1 MAYPFRS
8 SRPVAR
14 EHILRAGCRTKSSVA
29 DPFGARTEPFS
40 HNVGRKSG
48 SLSTA
53 CAKRKDTWSTL
64 QAPSCKPTQSP
75 PQKELRKHAKGG
87 ARERKQ
93 VKRATAK
100 VTAPCDEKGV
110 NEGNSERQSELYGL
124 TGRVLPLPT
133 MPLPHDQAATE
144 CPAFQHA
151 PNGP

>member
-1 MAYPFRS
+1 MAVAQKALLPTPSERQPS
-8 SRPVAR
+8 LSATLLTGSQDHSPRPA
-14 EHILRAGCRTKSSVA
+14 
-29 DPFGARTEPFS
+29 
-40 HNVGRKSG
+40 RKSD
-48 SLSTA
+48 
-53 CAKRKDTWSTL
+53 DTRSTL

-100 VTAPCDEKGV
+100 VTCTLRRGKRI